1 MLNLD
6 DDEIGT
12 IKLFVQQAQA
22 DQVTALISDNL
33 SSFDEPDIEFVKK
46 TSKAGIEIDVACIEV
61 QDVYSA
67 SLFDPYTFLVDAKI
81 PAIIIIT
88 NDGGKEVL
96 MCTAKSYNP
105 SEFQISA
112 IDTVSWFGV
121 CNAAERLADEAQDLE
136 GFKKA
141 FAEYRDSFTVDFG
154 LLINQETQM
163 AVDTALQP

>member
-1 MLNLD
+1 MLDFD
-6 DDEIGT
+6 DDQIGS
-12 IKLFVQQAQA
+12 IKVFVQQAQA
-22 DQVTALISDNL
+22 DQVAALISENL
-33 SSFDEPDIEFVKK
+33 SSFDETDIEFLKK
-46 TSKAGIEIDVACIEV
+46 TSKAGIEIDVACIDVDE
-61 QDVYSA
+61 VYSA
-67 SLFDPYTFLVDAKI
+67 SLFDTYSFLVDAKI

-88 NDGGKEVL
+88 NEGGKEVL
-96 MCTAKSYNP
+96 MCTPKSYNP
-105 SEFQISA
+105 SLFQINA

-154 LLINQETQM
+154 LLINQETEK